1 MTRLLHNTDTALALM
16 GFAIVGA
23 VLIAIGALA

>member
-1 MTRLLHNTDTALALM
+1 MHLLHNTDTALALM

-23 VLIAIGALA
+23 VLIAIGVTK